1 MQRHKKLI
9 HALTRI
15 SAKEKR
21 LFWIRF
27 SVLTLFA
34 LIALLIGV
42 FAKEIEHLSFAV
54 ISVKLAD
61 TCGEALA
68 EAIASVE
75 E

>member
-1 MQRHKKLI
+1 MPRHKKLL
-9 HALTRI
+9 HAITKI

-27 SVLTLFA
+27 SILTAFA
-34 LIALLIGV
+34 LVGLLIGLY
-42 FAKEIEHLSFAV
+42 AKEIEHMTFALV
-54 ISVKLAD
+54 AVKFTD
-61 TCGEALA
+61 TAGEALA